1 MAEKR
6 VQVNDG
12 GGMGTGEITPGT
24 GYDYEL
30 GGAPKKKEKESKTH
44 ISFAIGSNV
53 TVKRTGKKIP
63 VVTELGGK
71 QFNIEDGD
79 RVETGE
85 GSYVIGLSDVPN
97 MSGNNPTTSISLF
110 PNSAVELSTR
120 HTASKSI
127 EGGFDVITKV
137 KFIQGMISFGGPA
150 EFEFKT
156 SVPLKVSPMMKSNGM
171 SFNTEMR
178 SDGAVAFFMAIAEIE
193 NTKTKA
199 KATLFAK
206 EIVVTSDG
214 LYCLPSVEPRYEE
227 AFKVFQLG
235 MQVQAGAMGK
245 KVLATPGPSVDDFK
259 KEMQGSIAANVA
271 QMRKELAENDD
282 LPREVI
288 ADYKKQIADYE
299 QGKGVSQAFAV
310 KDEARE
316 RDVMEKRK
324 LAAQKAVTDGEAAF
338 SKLASLRLP
347 SPQKLDDKYLVTQ
360 DKTERRTMSMDDY
373 TRNAWD
379 KSAKINELQAQM
391 LAGKISKAEFASK
404 KKALEDEITAP
415 IRKQMEHNAKAG
427 KEGEP
432 MVDALLAKTKIGK
445 TVQYGNISIAVRDA
459 EKGPEFMS
467 RKAPAGSL
475 FVAVSVKLENNKSAS
490 TAYIVP
496 DEEMWLNYGAGEPI
510 KPENYKFETAL
521 DKAKPTE
528 GYVYYIV
535 PKDAKKFSFLL
546 GKRTLTKIPVDF
558 SV

>member
-6 VQVNDG
+6 IQVADG
-12 GGMGTGEITPGT
+12 GGMGMGSIASGT
-24 GYDYEL
+24 GYDYEM

-44 ISFAIGSNV
+44 ISFAIGRNV
-53 TVKRTGKKIP
+53 TVKRAGKKIP
-63 VVTELGGK
+63 VAIELGGK
-71 QFNIEDGD
+71 PFKIEDGD

-85 GSYVIGLSDVPN
+85 GSFVFGLSDVPN
-97 MSGNNPTTSISLF
+97 MSGDNPTTSISLF

-156 SVPLKVSPMMKSNGM
+156 SVPLKVAPMMKSKAM
-171 SFNTEMR
+171 SFNAEMR
-178 SDGAVAFFMAIAEIE
+178 SDGAVAFFMAMAEIE

-199 KATLFAK
+199 KAALFAK
-206 EIVVTSDG
+206 ETVVTADG

-245 KVLATPGPSVDDFK
+245 KILANPGPSVDDFK

-271 QMRKELAENDD
+271 QMKKELAENED

-288 ADYKKQIADYE
+288 ADYKKQISDYE

-316 RDVMEKRK
+316 KDVMEKRK
-324 LAAQKAVTDGEAAF
+324 LAAQKAVTDGDAALA
-338 SKLASLRLP
+338 KLANLRLP
-347 SPQKLDDKYLVTQ
+347 EPLKLDEKYKVTQ
-360 DKTERRTMSMDDY
+360 DKSERRNMSMDDY

-379 KSAKINELQAQM
+379 KSAKISELEGLMRQ
-391 LAGKISKAEFASK
+391 GKLSKAEFSAKS
-404 KKALEDEITAP
+404 KALQDEIIAP
-415 IRKQMEHNAKAG
+415 LKKQMEHNAKVG

-445 TVQYGNISIAVRDA
+445 TVQYGQISIEVRAA
-459 EKGPEFMS
+459 EKGPEFMA
-467 RKAPAGSL
+467 RKSPSGSV
-475 FVAVSVKLENNKSAS
+475 FVVVSVKLENKKSDS

-496 DEEMWLNYGAGEPI
+496 DEEMWLNYGAGEPV

-535 PKDAKKFSFLL
+535 PSDAKKFSFLL
-546 GKRTLTKIPVDF
+546 GKRKMPKTPVDF
-558 SV
+558 SL

>member
-1 MAEKR
+1 MAERKM
-6 VQVNDG
+6 QNFA
-12 GGMGTGEITPGT
+12 GGMGTGSIAPGS

-30 GGAPKKKEKESKTH
+30 GGAPKKEKASKTH
-44 ISFAIGSNV
+44 ITYTVGSKV
-53 TVKRTGKKIP
+53 TVVRSGKKIP
-63 VVTELGGK
+63 VSCEMGGK
-71 QFNIEDGD
+71 PFNIEDGD
-79 RVETGE
+79 RIETGD
-85 GSYVIGLSDVPN
+85 GSYVFSLMDVPN

-120 HTASKSI
+120 HTASKSVD
-127 EGGFDVITKV
+127 GGFDVITKV
-137 KFIQGMISFGGPA
+137 KFIEGMISFGGPA

-156 SVPLKVSPMMKSNGM
+156 SVPLKVSPMMKNNAM

-178 SDGAVAFFMAIAEIE
+178 SDGSVAFFMAMAEIE

-199 KATLFAK
+199 KAALFAK
-206 EIVVTSDG
+206 EIVVTPDG
-214 LYCLPSVEPRYEE
+214 IYCLPAVEPRYEE
-227 AFKVFQLG
+227 AFKTFQLG

-245 KVLATPGPSVDDFK
+245 KILENPGPSVDDFRK
-259 KEMQGSIAANVA
+259 DMQGSIAANIA
-271 QMRKELAENDD
+271 QMKKDLAENDD

-316 RDVMEKRK
+316 KDVMQKRK
-324 LAAQKAVTDGEAAF
+324 QAAQKAVSDGEAAF
-338 SKLASLRLP
+338 SKLTSLRLP
-347 SPQKLDDKYLVTQ
+347 SPQKLDDRYLVTQ
-360 DKTERRTMSMDDY
+360 DKSERRTMSMDDY
-373 TRNAWD
+373 VRNAWD
-379 KSAKINELQAQM
+379 KSAKINELEGLMHQ
-391 LAGKISKAEFASK
+391 GKLSKADFAAK
-404 KKALEDEITAP
+404 KKALEAEAIAP
-415 IRKQMEHNAKAG
+415 IKKQMEHNAKAG

-445 TVQYGNISIAVRDA
+445 TVQYGQISIAVREA
-459 EKGPEFMS
+459 EKGPEFMM
-467 RKAPAGSL
+467 RKAPAGSV
-475 FVAVSVKLENNKSAS
+475 FVALSVKLENNKSAS

-521 DKAKPTE
+521 DKAKPSE